1 MSPQQERCAPL
12 LRIDWRIPLY
22 PVYANNTGRPLIAR
36 INIIKVSI
44 TVLAASLMAMPSAL
58 LASAPA
64 IELSEPEQQWL
75 QAHPSIRLA
84 VDIDWSPFEYVD
96 DYSNYVGMAAE
107 YINLVGQRLGIRF
120 DIEKEKPWSEVVD
133 AVKNREL
140 DMFSC
145 VVATTQRREYAD
157 FTRPYLSFPMV
168 IVTSDQVAY
177 VNGIRDL
184 KNETVAV
191 VRGYATQDLLEKDH
205 PELDLYLADNVA
217 DALEKLSHGKVYAYI
232 GNIATVSDVIRR
244 EGLTNI
250 KISGETPYSYELSMA
265 VRNDWPEFTPI
276 LQKALDSI
284 TEQERDQIYRKWIKL
299 RYEHGFDYQ
308 LLWEILALVSL
319 VIAVILFWNRRLLKE
334 IARRKEA
341 EKLVQDARQRLEQTN
356 KQLVN
361 YVDIVDKYVITSST
375 DVKGVITSTS
385 DAFCEISG
393 YSQEELLGATHRIVR
408 HEDMPESIYEELWS
422 TISSG
427 KTWEGEIK
435 NKKKNGGY
443 YWVQAYISPNF
454 DEQGNISGY
463 TAIREDITNKKLAE
477 ALSVTDE
484 LTSLSNRRH
493 FNNLFP
499 QEIARAERE
508 QKTFVLM
515 IIDVDYFKSYN
526 DNYGH
531 QQGDN
536 VLQQI
541 ARVLQDTLRR
551 AGDFAF
557 RIGGEEFAV
566 IVTVENN
573 ADAVVI
579 AENLRRSVEGLGL
592 AHEHSEVASVV
603 TISIGVKTHHCGG
616 DQPAQTDL
624 IYRLADDALYQAK
637 EKGRNQVVEHG
648 RADTFGKY
656 LRKARSGDQL
666 IHRTIYTRDTN
677 ATPTQRAGLCG
688 DDDLRRG
695 ACGACVI
702 RLVNRASSPC
712 GV

>member
-44 TVLAASLMAMPSAL
+44 TVLAASLMAMPGAL

-648 RADTFGKY
+648 RADTFGKPV
-656 LRKARSGDQL
+656 A
-666 IHRTIYTRDTN
+666 
-677 ATPTQRAGLCG
+677 AT
-688 DDDLRRG
+688 
-695 ACGACVI
+695 
-702 RLVNRASSPC
+702 S
-712 GV
+712 

>member
-1 MSPQQERCAPL
+1 M
-12 LRIDWRIPLY
+12 
-22 PVYANNTGRPLIAR
+22 IAR

-96 DYSNYVGMAAE
+96 DDSNYVGMAAE

-648 RADTFGKY
+648 RTDTFGKPV
-656 LRKARSGDQL
+656 A
-666 IHRTIYTRDTN
+666 
-677 ATPTQRAGLCG
+677 AT
-688 DDDLRRG
+688 
-695 ACGACVI
+695 
-702 RLVNRASSPC
+702 S
-712 GV
+712 

>member
-1 MSPQQERCAPL
+1 
-12 LRIDWRIPLY
+12 
-22 PVYANNTGRPLIAR
+22 LIAR

-44 TVLAASLMAMPSAL
+44 TVLAASLMAMPGAL

-96 DYSNYVGMAAE
+96 DDSNYVGMAAE

-334 IARRKEA
+334 IARRKKA

-648 RADTFGKY
+648 RTDTFGKPV
-656 LRKARSGDQL
+656 A
-666 IHRTIYTRDTN
+666 
-677 ATPTQRAGLCG
+677 AT
-688 DDDLRRG
+688 
-695 ACGACVI
+695 
-702 RLVNRASSPC
+702 S
-712 GV
+712 